1 MSTCKYGN
9 YSHVMKIRG
18 KLSHIHFFPI
28 SGRVSPDGL
37 QVYCLERAEITAAQL
52 SAVAG
57 HNKTKL
63 TRKAKGLHQNNF
75 TELARR
81 FAPDLA
87 ATIE

>member
-1 MSTCKYGN
+1 MSTCKYGK
-9 YSHVMKIRG
+9 YSHVINIRG
-18 KLSHIHFFPI
+18 KLSHIYFFPI

-37 QVYCLERAEITAAQL
+37 QVYWLERTEITAARQ
-52 SAVAG
+52 SVAG

-63 TRKAKGLHQNNF
+63 TRKYKGLRQNKF